1 MAAERWN
8 QCQIVLDAMRKGESV
23 NRVQAV
29 QKYGIKSLG
38 KVVSML
44 RAEGFDFDM
53 KYEREGSRRVLCS
66 YSLKQA

>member
-53 KYEREGSRRVLCS
+53 QYERESSRRVLCN

>member
-53 KYEREGSRRVLCS
+53 SYEREGSRRVLCN
-66 YSLKQA
+66 YSLKEA